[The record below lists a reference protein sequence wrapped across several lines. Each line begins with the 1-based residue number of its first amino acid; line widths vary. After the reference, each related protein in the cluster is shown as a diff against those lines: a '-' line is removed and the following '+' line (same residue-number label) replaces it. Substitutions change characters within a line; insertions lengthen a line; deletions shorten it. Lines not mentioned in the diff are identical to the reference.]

1 MNDQQSEKKDLNNL
15 VGDNAIR
22 FSKFENNINQATA
35 KVKEDLTIWAED
47 GISQLSK
54 GFERMTGSA
63 RESMAGASTTMKNDV
78 GQGLNQYNA
87 KAQEVADK
95 FPGGFSKMAARYPWV
110 SISIA
115 LAVGLLL
122 GSLFKP
128 RQLRQLLG

>member
-1 MNDQQSEKKDLNNL
+1 MNDQQLEKKDLNYL

-22 FSKFENNINQATA
+22 FSVFENNISQATA
-35 KVKEDLTIWAED
+35 KAKEDLTTWAED
-47 GISQLSK
+47 GISQLNK
-54 GFERMTGSA
+54 GFEKMTGNA
-63 RESMAGASTTMKNDV
+63 RQSIADGTTTMKKDF

-95 FPGGFSKMAARYPWV
+95 FPGGFSKIATRYPWA

-128 RQLRQLLG
+128 VRQLHA